1 MVKYRIT
8 TTQIVTKISVPIE
21 ATNKEGAK
29 NKWIE
34 DGCPINLE
42 DIAGENW
49 VVEEIIEGKKSN
61 EICTDSYTTGT
72 DKLPE

>member
-29 NKWIE
+29 SIWIE
-34 DGCPINLE
+34 QGCPVNLV
-42 DIAGENW
+42 DLAGENW
-49 VVEEIIEGKKSN
+49 IVEEIKEERIDETS
-61 EICTDSYTTGT
+61 TDSYTTGIN
-72 DKLPE
+72 KLPE